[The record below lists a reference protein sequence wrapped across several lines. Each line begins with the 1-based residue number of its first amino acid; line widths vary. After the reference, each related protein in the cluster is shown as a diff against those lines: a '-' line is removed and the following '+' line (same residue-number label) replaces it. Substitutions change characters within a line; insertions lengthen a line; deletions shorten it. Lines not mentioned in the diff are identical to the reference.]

1 MKKLYTY
8 LCLAITSIVSA
19 CHLNAALNIDDML
32 NVASQHF
39 NIDKTKL
46 VQISPNDDTKALVEK
61 IHYPIEKIAHIYKHE
76 NHIIK
81 IAESQRDNEE
91 FKSLQILKSQMM
103 AKNITPSDNGLTP
116 IFDFDFDGE
125 TYKVIAV
132 HPTDM
137 LIVDTSSHNV
147 RKINFLSDDL
157 SQIGKLNPNEKLVQ
171 IQPFAQGTKIF
182 DILSSHIKAKQFDEA
197 EKTEEFWGNLLCTLY
212 ENKIS
217 HGDGNSGNIL
227 FLPNKRICYFIDWSS
242 AREQEEMELIPLI
255 LLPYALSF
263 NAEKQL
269 SRLGQLAQ
277 NDAPPLDWG
286 MVQRGNNAAHI
297 LEKLRKHFN
306 RKFFAFF
313 DSSPV
318 YEYLFGCEDCQLLE
332 MRENTLEWQNRG
344 AQSFKDLAT
353 LVDSMN
359 SYIARHIINRQ
370 HLPCFHKDIIVQDNA
385 IFSLEYLK
393 ESVFNSHWD
402 TTFQLGSLFSCNPF
416 CDTAN
421 EYNFTNAQGEIK
433 TKFPKAFAETYPNE
447 LDYLKSVIK
456 FSDVLLNPNSTLE
469 QLKDNNLSCG
479 FNELALQITA
489 IKYFDF
495 KIKDFENL

>member
-171 IQPFAQGTKIF
+171 IQPFAQGTQIF
-182 DILSSHIKAKQFDEA
+182 GILSHHTRAKQLDEA
-197 EKTEEFWGNLLCTLY
+197 EKTEEFWGNLLCVLPERGY
-212 ENKIS
+212 HQGDM
-217 HGDGNSGNIL
+217 HGKNFFINYSDMTPQNPTI
-227 FLPNKRICYFIDWSS
+227 FIIDWSS
-242 AREQEEMELIPLI
+242 ARLYSETFRYLTTDNLSLNAIKKEKELTNICADVSDI
-255 LLPYALSF
+255 LLDTTTNTSEQKCVFLKQYYQLFDNSIALQYALGEYYYGLKIF
-263 NAEKQL
+263 DEIY
-269 SRLGQLAQ
+269 G
-277 NDAPPLDWG
+277 G
-286 MVQRGNNAAHI
+286 GNRSWN
-297 LEKLRKHFN
+297 
-306 RKFFAFF
+306 
-313 DSSPV
+313 
-318 YEYLFGCEDCQLLE
+318 
-332 MRENTLEWQNRG
+332 NRG

-353 LVDSMN
+353 FVDFMD
-359 SYIARHIINRQ
+359 SYIARHIINRK
-370 HLPCFHKDIIVQDNA
+370 HLPFFHKDIIVQEEEPHRMLLGYFKGFA
-385 IFSLEYLK
+385 
-393 ESVFNSHWD
+393 FNSYWD
-402 TTFQLGSLFSCNPF
+402 TTFQLGALFSCNPF